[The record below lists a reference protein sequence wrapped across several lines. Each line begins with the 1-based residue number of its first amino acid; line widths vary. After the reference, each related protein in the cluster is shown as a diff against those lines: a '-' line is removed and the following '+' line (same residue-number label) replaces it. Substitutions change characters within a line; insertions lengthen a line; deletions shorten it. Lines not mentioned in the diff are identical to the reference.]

1 MGCRRNLCRHGA
13 GEVLIECI
21 GAFVETAWFQGGPV
35 IFDCVKGM
43 FHLWQAFV
51 AVLPEAARAVQAGR
65 RTFALRCV
73 SQEEWGGVLPDAIK
87 LITLQVQEVQ
97 ARG

>member
-1 MGCRRNLCRHGA
+1 MRR
-13 GEVLIECI
+13 
-21 GAFVETAWFQGGPV
+21 F
-35 IFDCVKGM
+35 
-43 FHLWQAFV
+43 WQAFI
-51 AVLPEAARAVQAGR
+51 AVLPEAARAVQARR

-73 SQEEWGGVLPDAIK
+73 SREEWGGVLPDAIK